1 MEQAAGG
8 DHQVDVSAAAT
19 PPNANL
25 RYQDAQF
32 MHSTQAG
39 LNGRKGDAT
48 STLVR
53 AVLIER
59 SRAATSERRNHR
71 AVSRGSPPNR
81 EPLEGSL
88 CQP

>member
-1 MEQAAGG
+1 MVTTRSMSPQRRRPPMLTF
-8 DHQVDVSAAAT
+8 AT
-19 PPNANL
+19 K
-25 RYQDAQF
+25 

-71 AVSRGSPPNR
+71 AVSTEQGSPPNR
-81 EPLEGSL
+81 VPLEGCL
-88 CQP
+88 CQQ

>member
-1 MEQAAGG
+1 MVTTRSMSPQRRRPPMLTF
-8 DHQVDVSAAAT
+8 AT
-19 PPNANL
+19 K
-25 RYQDAQF
+25 

-48 STLVR
+48 STLAR

>member
-1 MEQAAGG
+1 MVTTRSMSPQRRRPPMLTF
-8 DHQVDVSAAAT
+8 AT
-19 PPNANL
+19 K
-25 RYQDAQF
+25 

-39 LNGRKGDAT
+39 LNGRKGDAI

-59 SRAATSERRNHR
+59 SRAATSEGRNHR

-88 CQP
+88 CQQ